1 MHYTQS
7 KPQDYRKLET
17 LGRFRWFLVV
27 FSDGSD
33 IIVDFDSPLTDAK
46 PLNLMILMVLSK
58 INEIPLYSD
67 TKIRQM
73 LFLA

>member
-1 MHYTQS
+1 M
-7 KPQDYRKLET
+7 
-17 LGRFRWFLVV
+17 

-33 IIVDFDSPLTDAK
+33 VSVDFDSPLTDPK